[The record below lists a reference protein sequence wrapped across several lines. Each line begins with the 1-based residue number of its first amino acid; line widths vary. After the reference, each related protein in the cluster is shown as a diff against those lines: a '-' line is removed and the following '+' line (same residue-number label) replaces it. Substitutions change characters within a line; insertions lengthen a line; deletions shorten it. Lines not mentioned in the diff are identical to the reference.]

1 MLILPKYFLNRYQ
14 FALRAAAPE
23 NEASENLGASHPL
36 STGVPSPGREDSAVS
51 SRAAVSLPQRDS
63 DARRLCFWAHC
74 HFQVL
79 SASSSPWYVHA
90 SHARFPGSFT
100 QQPWSPVDPSGGMA
114 NLFPV
119 PAIKLMCPRG
129 AEAGQL
135 CQKPLRYPLLRLRV
149 PTPCFS
155 AGWHTP
161 MWPGSAYTEC
171 VLTIFFFFAA
181 SLRDLNSF
189 SVPNDY

>member
-1 MLILPKYFLNRYQ
+1 MHLCLFVNITKIFSKQIPICTQSSCSRKRGFWEPRGFASTLHGRPQSWQRGQRCLKQGRREPPTEGLRRPQIML
-14 FALRAAAPE
+14 
-23 NEASENLGASHPL
+23 LGAL
-36 STGVPSPGREDSAVS
+36 SFSGLVS
-51 SRAAVSLPQRDS
+51 KQL
-63 DARRLCFWAHC
+63 
-74 HFQVL
+74 
-79 SASSSPWYVHA
+79 WYVHA

-171 VLTIFFFFAA
+171 VLTIFFFCCFIKR
-181 SLRDLNSF
+181 LK
-189 SVPNDY
+189 